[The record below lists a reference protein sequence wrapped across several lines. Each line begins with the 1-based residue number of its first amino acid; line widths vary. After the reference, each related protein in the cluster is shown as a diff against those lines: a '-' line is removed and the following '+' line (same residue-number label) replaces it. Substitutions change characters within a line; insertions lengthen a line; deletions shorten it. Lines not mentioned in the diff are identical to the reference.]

1 MLEQSEISNV
11 AVVFYREGSRLV
23 ARVLHRTLGLEFE
36 VKDTSSGYL
45 LARLPGNVE
54 LLFFEGD
61 AKPGASPQFVFGLA
75 QGGIASVAEALA
87 ARGVQVVTPVSE
99 APGGWSFN
107 FADPDGHLLSLYQ
120 DGALP
125 QRI

>member
-1 MLEQSEISNV
+1 MLDQSKLSNL
-11 AVVFYREGSRLV
+11 AVVFLV
-23 ARVLHRTLGLEFE
+23 KDLARTLTFYSETLGLTFE
-36 VKDTSSGYL
+36 EKDAATGYL

-54 LLFFEGD
+54 LLFFEGE
-61 AKPGASPQFVFGLA
+61 ATRGTSPQVVFGLA

-99 APGGWSFN
+99 APGGWSVEFI
-107 FADPDGHLLSLYQ
+107 DPDGHPLALYQ

-125 QRI
+125 QRL